1 MEKNRRAD
9 AVMFGFDFQ
18 INSAIVL
25 MIENIKDLKSIRL
38 ESNEED
44 IKLTLNDDSLVLA
57 QAKAVREA
65 SWDFR
70 NVRANINKAL
80 TTLSEQSKKKE
91 VKQFIFITNSPNPFN
106 DAGSRSV
113 FYGHAHR
120 KYSSL
125 PPSAKKIVQ
134 DYLSKI
140 EESLDLEKLYI
151 HVLPFETDDDTERYK
166 VVMQVVN
173 DFVGR
178 IGASLSPGIGEKL
191 FKIWNYDVFKNGTK
205 RDESIELTKKS
216 IVWPIVVIETD
227 INRCEQ
233 SFLEQFDIG
242 IYDEVVRVYASIIN
256 SCCERME
263 FVTRVLFDYTQFNSS
278 KTPRDKYND
287 FIEST
292 WANYREDFAEEK
304 IAEDVLEALVKIILY
319 NIIRRRY
326 AIDKLK
332 KEVNL

>member
-1 MEKNRRAD
+1 MKKNRRAD

-25 MIENIKDLKSIRL
+25 MIESIKDLKAIRL
-38 ESNEED
+38 EGNEED

-106 DAGSRSV
+106 DDGSRSV

-125 PPSAKKIVQ
+125 PPSAKKILQ

-140 EESLDLEKLYI
+140 EEPLY
-151 HVLPFETDDDTERYK
+151 L
-166 VVMQVVN
+166 
-173 DFVGR
+173 
-178 IGASLSPGIGEKL
+178 
-191 FKIWNYDVFKNGTK
+191 
-205 RDESIELTKKS
+205 
-216 IVWPIVVIETD
+216 
-227 INRCEQ
+227 
-233 SFLEQFDIG
+233 
-242 IYDEVVRVYASIIN
+242 
-256 SCCERME
+256 
-263 FVTRVLFDYTQFNSS
+263 
-278 KTPRDKYND
+278 
-287 FIEST
+287 
-292 WANYREDFAEEK
+292 
-304 IAEDVLEALVKIILY
+304 
-319 NIIRRRY
+319 
-326 AIDKLK
+326 
-332 KEVNL
+332 